1 MTLPGASDLGR
12 SALSAVDRARTL
24 VTVWCRLLCRADLAI
39 DCCLDRSRKM
49 GVCPH
54 VHGHGHGRARVH
66 HHVYP
71 GFGRGLGLGVR
82 GREAQGIPGLCSL
95 SVGSA
100 CKKAVEGPRVGRD
113 AAADRFPCSA
123 RL

>member
-1 MTLPGASDLGR
+1 MTLPGALDLGR

-24 VTVWCRLLCRADLAI
+24 VTVLCRLLCRADLEI

-49 GVCPH
+49 GASPR
-54 VHGHGHGRARVH
+54 VHGHARARVH

-71 GFGRGLGLGVR
+71 GFGRGLGVR

-100 CKKAVEGPRVGRD
+100 CKKTVEGPCVGRV

>member
-1 MTLPGASDLGR
+1 MTLPGALDLGR

-24 VTVWCRLLCRADLAI
+24 VTVLCRMLCRADLEI

-49 GVCPH
+49 GASP
-54 VHGHGHGRARVH
+54 RVH

-71 GFGRGLGLGVR
+71 GFGRSLGVR

-100 CKKAVEGPRVGRD
+100 CKKTVEGPRVGRV

-123 RL
+123 L